1 MTPAVTL
8 HERFAIQQPSSAV
21 RATLDDVPTVI
32 GCIPGASVTA
42 ANSDGTFAGRIGVQY
57 GETSVHLAGT
67 IRRTLDE
74 PLRVAVHAEGHDGLG
89 SVRATGD
96 ITVELAPTGDQ
107 TTEVVVTAEF
117 SFAGVLGPLARSAT
131 KIMGPQLLTS
141 FGRCLGERASKP
153 GRES

>member
-1 MTPAVTL
+1 MTAPAVTL
-8 HERFAIQQPSSAV
+8 RERFAVEYPAAAV
-21 RATLDDVPTVI
+21 RAALDDVPTVI

-42 ANSDGTFAGRIGVQY
+42 TNSDGTFAGRIGVQY

-74 PLRVAVHAEGHDGLG
+74 PLRVAVHAEGQDGLR
-89 SVRATGD
+89 SVRASGD
-96 ITVELAPTGDQ
+96 ITVDLAPTGDRA
-107 TTEVVVTAEF
+107 TEVTVTAEF

-141 FGRCLGERASKP
+141 FGRCLGEKVAKAA
-153 GRES
+153 GR